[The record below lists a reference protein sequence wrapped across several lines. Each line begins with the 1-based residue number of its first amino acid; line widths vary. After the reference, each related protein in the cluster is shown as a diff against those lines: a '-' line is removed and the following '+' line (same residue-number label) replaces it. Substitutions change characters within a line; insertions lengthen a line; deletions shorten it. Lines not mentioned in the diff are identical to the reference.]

1 MGTKAQG
8 NKGYQRAVPFSA
20 TSNNNGR
27 NNYPGWLSQFVV
39 FALNFV
45 KHPNMVGWMLPS
57 SPFVVDEVL
66 KQIDWPNARVIVE
79 YGPGV
84 GTFTGEVLRRMHPDA
99 TLIALEINPEF
110 FDFLKRSLR
119 DPRLRL
125 IQESAT

>member
-57 SPFVVDEVL
+57 SPFVVDDVL
-66 KQIDWPNARVIVE
+66 KQVDWDNARVIVE

-84 GTFTGEVLRRMHPDA
+84 GTFTTKVLERMRPDA
-99 TLIALEINPEF
+99 TLVALEINS
-110 FDFLKRSLR
+110 DFIRYLNQSVH
-119 DPRLRL
+119 DPR
-125 IQESAT
+125 